1 MAFLVPFQPAP
12 ADYPNLLAT
21 PQPQRLNLPP
31 APWLLVGL
39 VLLCLAPRVGMA
51 LRIPSVCPDGV
62 LYIQAAKALEA
73 GDFREAFREMS
84 LNIYPAILMLLHRT
98 GLDWE
103 FGAAL
108 WGVVIS
114 SLVVLPL
121 WGWARRQFD
130 DRVALAACLLYAV
143 QPKFIEWSPEVMR
156 DQTFWFLFMLS
167 IYWLWRAVVEVHLG
181 YFIAAG
187 AGVTLASLTRT
198 EGLFLL
204 IPFALWVFWRL
215 PALQIGRGKLLL
227 GAMLCVV
234 VFPVLLALV
243 NLVWLYGHTGWTSLR
258 LAPLARVE
266 PWLHSLLG
274 RGAATAD
281 SGDTLDAAVPLTFGR
296 MLWVFFPTATRGLSP
311 VFALLMF
318 GGLWGWRRVWARRDH
333 QPLFYTTLLI
343 LCGIWVQLW
352 YDKNICP
359 RYMLPVVLMA
369 SPFAAL
375 GLLALIAR
383 LLRIADWLGRN
394 KNSPRPPTN
403 LRSVPGEG
411 QGVSRNKN
419 SPRPLGEGQGVR
431 ARAIVLAALAAV
443 LVAGL
448 ADAMTG
454 NAKYF
459 ETRRMASDVGRWVR
473 RELPAPL
480 MLVGPV
486 GITPIAN
493 YYACNGPCQFFRWE
507 ADDDAILSMVRQSK
521 ADVVLL
527 RPTKQLTPQRC
538 DALVEQFRPD
548 GLAPVARSAL
558 PPTCGDMR
566 VLLRNSQS
574 PHLAR
579 TPSQVY

>member
-1 MAFLVPFQPAP
+1 MALLGSYPSVP
-12 ADYPNLLAT
+12 ADFPNQLAD
-21 PQPQRLNLPP
+21 PQPRRTTLPS
-31 APWLLVGL
+31 ARRVLAAL
-39 VLLCLAPRVGMA
+39 VLLCLILRAAMA
-51 LRIPSVCPDGV
+51 CRITSVCPDGV
-62 LYIQAAKALEA
+62 LYIRAAKALEA

-84 LNIYPAILMLLHRT
+84 LNTYPAILMLLHRT

-103 FGAAL
+103 LGAAL

-121 WGWARRQFD
+121 WGWVRRQFD
-130 DRVALAACLLYAV
+130 DRVALVACLLYAV
-143 QPKFIEWSPEVMR
+143 HPKFIEWSPEVMR

-181 YFIAAG
+181 YFVAAG

-204 IPFALWVFWRL
+204 MPFALWVFWRL
-215 PALQIGRGKLLL
+215 RALQTGRGKLLL
-227 GAMLCVV
+227 GAMLCLV
-234 VFPVLLALV
+234 VFPALLALV
-243 NLVWLYGHTGWTSLR
+243 NFVWLYGHTGWTALR

-266 PWLHSLLG
+266 PWLHSLFG
-274 RGAATAD
+274 RGAAAAD
-281 SGDTLDAAVPLTFGR
+281 SADTLDAAVQLTFGR

-333 QPLFYTTLLI
+333 QPLFYTTLVI

-375 GLLALIAR
+375 GLLALTAR
-383 LLRIADWLGRN
+383 LLRIAGWLGC
-394 KNSPRPPTN
+394 
-403 LRSVPGEG
+403 GAGG
-411 QGVSRNKN
+411 QHS
-419 SPRPLGEGQGVR
+419 
-431 ARAIVLAALAAV
+431 LAAATLAAV

-454 NAKYF
+454 STKYF
-459 ETRRMASDVGRWVR
+459 ETRRMAADVGRWLR

-480 MLVGPV
+480 MLVGPE

-493 YYACNGPCQFFRWE
+493 YYAHNGPCQVFRWE
-507 ADDDAILSMVRQSK
+507 ADDDAIRSMVRQSK

-527 RPTKQLTPQRC
+527 RPTKQLTPERC
-538 DALVEQFRPD
+538 DALVEQFSRD
-548 GLAPVARSAL
+548 GLAPVDDSLL

-574 PHLAR
+574 PHLVR
-579 TPSQVY
+579 GPSRVY

>member
-1 MAFLVPFQPAP
+1 MALLGSYPSVP
-12 ADYPNLLAT
+12 ADFPNQLANS
-21 PQPQRLNLPP
+21 QPRRTTLPS
-31 APWLLVGL
+31 AWRVLAAL
-39 VLLCLAPRVGMA
+39 VLLCLILRAAMA
-51 LRIPSVCPDGV
+51 CRITSVCPDGV
-62 LYIQAAKALEA
+62 LYIRAAKALEA

-84 LNIYPAILMLLHRT
+84 LNTYPAILMLLHRT

-103 FGAAL
+103 LGAAL

-121 WGWARRQFD
+121 WGWVRRQFD
-130 DRVALAACLLYAV
+130 DRVALVACLLYAV
-143 QPKFIEWSPEVMR
+143 HPKFIEWSPEVMR

-181 YFIAAG
+181 YFVAAG
-187 AGVTLASLTRT
+187 AGITLASLTRT

-204 IPFALWVFWRL
+204 MPFALWVFWRL
-215 PALQIGRGKLLL
+215 PALQTGRRKLLL
-227 GAMLCVV
+227 GAVLCVV
-234 VFPVLLALV
+234 VFPALLALV
-243 NLVWLYGHTGWTSLR
+243 NLVWLYGHTGWTALR

-266 PWLHSLLG
+266 PWLHSLFG
-274 RGAATAD
+274 RGAAAAD
-281 SGDTLDAAVPLTFGR
+281 SADTLDAAVQLTFGR

-333 QPLFYTTLLI
+333 QPLFYTTLVI

-375 GLLALIAR
+375 GLLALTAR
-383 LLRIADWLGRN
+383 LLRIAGWLGC
-394 KNSPRPPTN
+394 
-403 LRSVPGEG
+403 GAGG
-411 QGVSRNKN
+411 QHS
-419 SPRPLGEGQGVR
+419 
-431 ARAIVLAALAAV
+431 LAAATLAAV

-454 NAKYF
+454 STKYF
-459 ETRRMASDVGRWVR
+459 ETRRMAADVGRWLR

-480 MLVGPV
+480 MLVGPE

-493 YYACNGPCQFFRWE
+493 YYAHNGPCQVFRWE
-507 ADDDAILSMVRQSK
+507 ADDDAIRSMVRQSK

-527 RPTKQLTPQRC
+527 RPTKQLTPERC
-538 DALVEQFRPD
+538 DALVEQFSRD
-548 GLAPVARSAL
+548 GLAPVDDSLL

-574 PHLAR
+574 PHLVR
-579 TPSQVY
+579 GPSRVY